1 VPPARAAEHR
11 QAFADACNELGPDA
25 PTLCEG
31 WTTKDL
37 VAHVY
42 VREHRPDAAPGVLPL
57 GPWSAYTGR
66 VMNSVLRVHDYATL
80 VEQVWTPPRWLE
92 VTRLEDAINTVEFSV
107 HAEDVR
113 RANGRE
119 PRPTDDRFERWLW
132 RRLRRQA
139 KLMFRRVPAQ
149 VRLVPDV
156 GDPVDVGKA
165 ARSGDS
171 AAVEVR
177 GKPSE
182 ILLLAY
188 NRKEVARVTV
198 VGARDALMSARLG
211 L

>member
-1 VPPARAAEHR
+1 MAGEAKEHR
-11 QAFADACNELGPDA
+11 QAFVDVCTQLGPDA

-57 GPWSAYTGR
+57 GPLSAYTER
-66 VMNSVLRVHDYATL
+66 VMASALRVHGYAEL
-80 VEQVWTPPRWLE
+80 LEQVRTPPRWLDAL
-92 VTRLEDAINTVEFSV
+92 RLDDALNTVEFFV
-107 HAEDVR
+107 HTEDVR
-113 RANGRE
+113 RPNGLE

-139 KLMFRRVPAQ
+139 RVMFRRVPAD

-156 GDPVDVGKA
+156 GDPADVGK
-165 ARSGDS
+165 RSR

-177 GKPSE
+177 GLPSE

-188 NRKEVARVTV
+188 NRKDAARVTI
-198 VGARDALMSARLG
+198 VGDREALTSARLG

>member
-1 VPPARAAEHR
+1 
-11 QAFADACNELGPDA
+11 
-25 PTLCEG
+25 
-31 WTTKDL
+31 
-37 VAHVY
+37 
-42 VREHRPDAAPGVLPL
+42 
-57 GPWSAYTGR
+57 
-66 VMNSVLRVHDYATL
+66 
-80 VEQVWTPPRWLE
+80 
-92 VTRLEDAINTVEFSV
+92 
-107 HAEDVR
+107 
-113 RANGRE
+113 
-119 PRPTDDRFERWLW
+119 
-132 RRLRRQA
+132 
-139 KLMFRRVPAQ
+139 
-149 VRLVPDV
+149 VPDV